1 MENMTK
7 IICPHCKSKEIV
19 KRGFKQTEAHGKRQR
34 YFCKS
39 CSKRFIPR
47 DSFFRMRNSPQ
58 KITCALDLF
67 CRGLSTRGVQEHF
80 KAFFPHNSDHST
92 ILRWI
97 RKFSLKIANYT
108 DNLKVQTG
116 SYIEVDEMEFQRRKS
131 HKRKLGTDKNWLIDG
146 IDIKTRFMIS
156 SAYVKNRSKNN
167 LKRILSDIKNKTDE
181 QVKIV
186 TTDGLTAYSNIV
198 KQTWGYNKQIRNYNI
213 QHKVVTQLK
222 GEGFNIWVER
232 LHNSIRQRTTGFRG
246 LHGSVESAYAIMKCL
261 EIFYNFVNKH
271 GALNG
276 KSPSELAIPSLQF
289 QTPNRWLELIKLSN
303 GNN

>member
-1 MENMTK
+1 MIQSIE
-7 IICPHCKSKEIV
+7 CPHCKSKEIV

-39 CSKRFIPR
+39 CSKRFIPQ

-97 RKFSLKIANYT
+97 RKFSLKMASFT
-108 DNLKVQTG
+108 DKLKLQTG
-116 SYIEVDEMEFQRRKS
+116 SYIEVDEMEFHRRKS
-131 HKRKLGTDKNWLIDG
+131 HKQRRGIDKNWFIDG
-146 IDIKTRFMIS
+146 IDVKSRFMIN
-156 SAYVKNRSKNN
+156 SAYVKNRSQAN
-167 LKRILSDIKNKTDE
+167 LKRLLSNIKNKADGI
-181 QVKIV
+181 KIV
-186 TTDGLTAYSNIV
+186 TTDGFPAYTNIV
-198 KQTWGYNKQIRNYNI
+198 KKTFGYDRHTGKYNV
-213 QHKVVTQLK
+213 QHKIVTQSK

-246 LHGSVESAYAIMKCL
+246 MHGSVESAYAVMKCL
-261 EIFYNFVNKH
+261 EVYYNFIRKH
-271 GALNG
+271 ESLNG
-276 KSPSELAIPSLQF
+276 KTPSELAIPSLQF
-289 QTPNRWLELIKLSN
+289 QTPNRWLELIKLSSI
-303 GNN
+303 NN